1 MKLDKDFYLRDDVFE
16 ISRELLGKHLFTKVG
31 DDEITGGMIVETE
44 AYAGV
49 IDKASHAYGERRTDR
64 TKIMYHHGGV
74 AYVYL
79 CYGIHS
85 MFNVIT
91 NKEDVPHA
99 ILVRAIQPTHGIE
112 TILKRRNSNK
122 LKRNTAGGP
131 GMLTRALGITL
142 NHDGLNLSGDTVW
155 IEDMGEKISKQ
166 NIIESPRVGVDY
178 AEEFASKPWR
188 FRVKE
193 SRWTSPA
200 K

>member
-1 MKLDKDFYLRDDVFE
+1 MKLEKDFYLREDVFE
-16 ISRELLGKHLFTKVG
+16 ISRELLGKYLFTQVG

-44 AYAGV
+44 AYAGI
-49 IDKASHAYGERRTDR
+49 IDKASHAFGERRTDR
-64 TKIMYHHGGV
+64 TKIMYHAGGV

-91 NKEDVPHA
+91 NQADIPHA
-99 ILVRAIQPTHGIE
+99 ILVRAVQPTHGID
-112 TILKRRNSNK
+112 TILKRRNMNK
-122 LKRNTAGGP
+122 LQRNTAGGP

-142 NHDGLNLSGDTVW
+142 NHDGLSLAGNTVW
-155 IEDMGEKISKQ
+155 IEDLEKKINKRQ
-166 NIIESPRVGVDY
+166 IIESPRVGVDY

-193 SRWTSPA
+193 CIWTSPA

>member
-1 MKLDKDFYLRDDVFE
+1 MKLDNKFYVRDNVFD
-16 ISRELLGKHLFTKVG
+16 ISRELLGKYLFTKVG
-31 DDEITGGMIVETE
+31 NDEITGGMIVETE

-91 NKEDVPHA
+91 NKEGIPHA
-99 ILVRAIQPTHGIE
+99 ILIRAIQPTRGIE
-112 TILKRRNSNK
+112 TILKRRNMNN
-122 LKRNTAGGP
+122 LQRNTAGGP
-131 GMLTRALGITL
+131 GMLTCALGITL
-142 NHDGLNLSGDTVW
+142 NHDGLNLSGDTIW
-155 IEDMGEKISKQ
+155 IEDLGETISNQKI
-166 NIIESPRVGVDY
+166 IASPRIGVDY
-178 AEEFASKPWR
+178 AEDFASKPWR
-188 FRVKE
+188 FRIKE
-193 SRWTSPA
+193 NLWTSPA